1 MVDWL
6 LLSSLA
12 VLSRNCHGNSFNL
25 QKVATIRTNIR
36 DADEIHL
43 CVIFEAILAALSTNA
58 GLLEAAKGRRIGQSV
73 VGVHLPS
80 VGKFWLL

>member
-25 QKVATIRTNIR
+25 QKRGNHQNKLR
-36 DADEIHL
+36 DADNIHL

-58 GLLEAAKGRRIGQSV
+58 GLLEAAKGCRIGQSV
-73 VGVHLPS
+73 VGIHLPS

>member
-25 QKVATIRTNIR
+25 QSKWQQLKNFS

-58 GLLEAAKGRRIGQSV
+58 GLLEAAKGCRIGQSV
-73 VGVHLPS
+73 VGVHLPG
-80 VGKFWLL
+80 VG